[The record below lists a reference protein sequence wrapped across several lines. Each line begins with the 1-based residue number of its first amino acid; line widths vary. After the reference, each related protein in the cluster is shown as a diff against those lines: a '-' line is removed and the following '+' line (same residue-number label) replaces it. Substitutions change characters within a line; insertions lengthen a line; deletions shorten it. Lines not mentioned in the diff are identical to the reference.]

1 MARPKSNKPK
11 RIVKRLSDGTTW
23 AYYYDRVTN
32 APVGRERID
41 KVEPTL
47 TPGTIAALIA
57 DYRQSTGFKARKP
70 RTQLTYSGTLNFIAE
85 TMGDVPIHAVTAVRI
100 QAIKEALHEQ
110 PAKANQTLALLS
122 ILFKFAMRT
131 GRATHNP
138 ATSPGKLPVPP
149 RTGIWSPEAERRFAA
164 ELRPSLRLAFGLML
178 YTLQRFSDVLAMT
191 TDQVMDRNGRL
202 YIVLTQQKTKTLLAV
217 PVHTS
222 LEPMLRERMEKEITS
237 AAGVVCRHL
246 VTSTEGKPWKR
257 RPASRAWDRDIAN
270 AESRRR
276 KYLAAEGMLPEAID
290 EDIASHQAENRH
302 ALRRTGIVR
311 LAERGATTP
320 QIAAISGH
328 EIDYC
333 QSIIESYLPRRT
345 EVALGGI
352 EAWETREPT
361 IVGLS
366 NRKPNQKL
374 SFNNSL
380 TYK

>member
-1 MARPKSNKPK
+1 MARPRSNKPK
-11 RIVKRLSDGTTW
+11 RVVRRLSDGTIW
-23 AYYYDRVTN
+23 AYYYDRITG
-32 APVGRERID
+32 APVGQERID
-41 KVEPTL
+41 KTEPTVS
-47 TPGTIAALIA
+47 PGTIAALIA
-57 DYRQSTGFKARKP
+57 DYRQSTGFKSRKP

-85 TMGDVPIHAVTAVRI
+85 TMGDVPIHSVTAVRI
-100 QAIKEALHEQ
+100 QAIKEALSER

-131 GRATHNP
+131 GKATHNP
-138 ATSPGKLPVPP
+138 ATSPGKLEVLP

-191 TDQVMDRNGRL
+191 TEQVMDRAGRL
-202 YIVLTQQKTKTLLAV
+202 YIVLTQQKTQTLLAV

-222 LEPMLRERMEKEITS
+222 LEPMLRERMAQRVTS
-237 AAGVVCRHL
+237 DAGIECRHL

-270 AESRRR
+270 AETKRR
-276 KYLAAEGMLPEAID
+276 KELAAAGMAPEAID
-290 EDIASHQAENRH
+290 DDIASHQAENRH

-352 EAWETREPT
+352 EAWETREPSV
-361 IVGLS
+361 VGLS
-366 NRKPNQKL
+366 NRE
-374 SFNNSL
+374 FNRK
-380 TYK
+380 TDF